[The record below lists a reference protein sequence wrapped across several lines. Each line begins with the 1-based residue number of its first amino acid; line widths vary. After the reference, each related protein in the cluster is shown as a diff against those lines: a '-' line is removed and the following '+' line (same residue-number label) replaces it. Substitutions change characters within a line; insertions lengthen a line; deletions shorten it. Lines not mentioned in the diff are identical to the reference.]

1 MYLLELILLDEATLV
16 LVNDGK
22 GLLDVVLGFA
32 SKAHL
37 TKETLMVERVSS
49 CKKRSEYVI

>member
-1 MYLLELILLDEATLV
+1 MCLLELILLDEATLV

-22 GLLDVVLGFA
+22 GLLEVVLGFA

-37 TKETLMVERVSS
+37 VKEPLVVERVSS
-49 CKKRSEYVI
+49 CKKRSKYLI